1 MFTPSVGSPGDEELT
16 DVVFAATAAIVA
28 TADESEWAAGGAG
41 GDDLLPFSGVES
53 PTELE
58 VWIPFSLQFLLS
70 FCYQKWKGRMVTK
83 CINCHRQSGKQVC
96 IT

>member
-1 MFTPSVGSPGDEELT
+1 MGSPGDEELT

-53 PTELE
+53 PAELE
-58 VWIPFSLQFLLS
+58 V
-70 FCYQKWKGRMVTK
+70 
-83 CINCHRQSGKQVC
+83 
-96 IT
+96 